1 MDEEESFARLLSA
14 STPAH
19 RPTLFSNTSAEADPW
34 ANPFNESAPSWGP
47 PPPASAA
54 APAHDD
60 PEPEYAGFGG
70 FAATVPDPPSVIAA
84 REREELA
91 HAAGRQPAPASPEAY
106 PSDPYAPTGFTSPPR
121 TSPTAGLGRS
131 AARSP
136 PTSPSKA
143 PAAAAA
149 PAPRALPAGL
159 IDEELLAES
168 DPHASLKRA
177 FVASAAAAAAPAA
190 VPPTPEKKGT
200 YVFRP
205 KPVDTKR
212 KLPVD
217 PSSVP
222 LPDSAVP
229 SRPETPVA
237 SGAPHP
243 TPGDRVS
250 VSPLETPADDDY
262 GFQSLAI
269 GGATNGIATRLGGR
283 GWGAVDADEGPLAGG
298 SDPWNEGGGGWGGE
312 AERESEPEPEPE
324 RERAA
329 PSPTGSGPSRVIARE
344 GSLPG
349 SPRRSKLLST
359 PVFQITV
366 SNPTKVGDP
375 VRGHVVY
382 TVQTKT
388 TSPHYR
394 RGEFSV
400 LRRFSDF
407 LWLYEQLLANNPGV
421 FVPPVPDKHVFGRFQ
436 DQFIETR
443 RSALQRCLTKIT
455 SHPILQLDPDLRLFL
470 ESDSFALDIKNRG
483 KPPADPQQSTGVLA
497 SWTGPRYV
505 EQDDWFDQKKLYLDH
520 LETQLKGMSKSL
532 DVASKARLELANT
545 VGEFSDAAQTLAE
558 SDLGAAMCAAL
569 GRLAELTKKERTFG
583 EEQATSD
590 VAQLLNLADE
600 YVRFIGSVRLAFASR
615 VRAYHTAQAAD
626 KEVQRVR
633 LAREKARQQGKLA
646 DRAAASL
653 AELGEAERRSR
664 DAAADFE
671 GQSKLVKA
679 EFARFERERVDE
691 FRKTLTIHLDGQIA
705 RQRELVTAWEDYHA
719 MLLKM
724 VHRAQQQQQAQAAAQ
739 GQA

>member
-14 STPAH
+14 STPAP
-19 RPTLFSNTSAEADPW
+19 RPTLFSNSSTEADPW
-34 ANPFNESAPSWGP
+34 ANPFNDSGPSWGP
-47 PPPASAA
+47 PVAA
-54 APAHDD
+54 ARE
-60 PEPEYAGFGG
+60 PEPEPEQEEYAGFGG
-70 FAATVPDPPSVIAA
+70 FGATVPDPPSVIAA

-91 HAAGRQPAPASPEAY
+91 HAHSHPASK
-106 PSDPYAPTGFTSPPR
+106 PSSPQHSTDPYAPSGFVSPPR
-121 TSPTAGLGRS
+121 TSPSAALGRS

-136 PTSPSKA
+136 PTSPSK
-143 PAAAAA
+143 PASQQQHA
-149 PAPRALPAGL
+149 RALPAGL

-168 DPHASLKRA
+168 DPQASLKRA
-177 FVASAAAAAAPAA
+177 FVASAATAPSAA

-212 KLPVD
+212 RLPTD
-217 PSSVP
+217 PAAVP

-229 SRPETPVA
+229 SRPDTPHD
-237 SGAPHP
+237 GAPAPVHANAP

-250 VSPLETPADDDY
+250 VSPLETPGAADDY

-269 GGATNGIATRLGGR
+269 GGATNGIAARIGGR

-298 SDPWNEGGGGWGGE
+298 SDPWNEGGGGWE
-312 AERESEPEPEPE
+312 AEREAEPEPEP
-324 RERAA
+324 AV
-329 PSPTGSGPSRVIARE
+329 PSPTGSGPSRVQARE

-359 PVFQITV
+359 PVFQISV

-382 TVQTKT
+382 TVNTKT

-407 LWLYEQLLANNPGV
+407 LWLYEALLANNPGV

-483 KPPADPQQSTGVLA
+483 KAPTDTPPNTGVLA

-520 LETQLKGMSKSL
+520 LETQLKGVSKSL
-532 DVASKARLELANT
+532 DVASKARLELAHT
-545 VGEFSDAAQTLAE
+545 VGEFSDASQALAE

-569 GRLAELTKKERTFG
+569 GRLADLTKKERTFG

-600 YVRFIGSVRLAFASR
+600 YVRFIGSVRLSFASR

-633 LAREKARQQGKLA
+633 QARDKARQQGKLA

-671 GQSKLVKA
+671 AQSKLVKA

-705 RQRELVTAWEDYHA
+705 RQRELVTAWEEYHA

-724 VHRAQQQQQAQAAAQ
+724 VQRAQAQQQAQAAAAA
-739 GQA
+739 QAV